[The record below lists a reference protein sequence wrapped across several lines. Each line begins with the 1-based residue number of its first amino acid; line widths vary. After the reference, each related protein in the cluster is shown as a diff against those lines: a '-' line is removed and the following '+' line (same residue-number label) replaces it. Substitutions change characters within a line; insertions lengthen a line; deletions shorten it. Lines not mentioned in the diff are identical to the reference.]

1 MNTKIKVGEK
11 FSRVKSIKY
20 WDLNEIIVSEN
31 RQYKVVKVEEVE
43 IELQTMYKF
52 TFERLHDIAQ

>member
-1 MNTKIKVGEK
+1 MQKIKVGEK